1 MNNGPRHRASH
12 WLAMHFRRSG
22 VRLSLIAHPW
32 VSQGP
37 AESVRRR
44 ACEDNDPRHRASH
57 SPIMHFRRI
66 GVRLSLIAHPRVS
79 QGPAESVRR
88 RACVDN
94 ARAIA
99 LHIPSSCP
107 QVTGA
112 AVPSG
117 PPRSVRPMKR
127 IILWQT
133 WNPGS
138 GLGASSLFFLISVS
152 ISVHQWFISLSGILF
167 RHAAINFLTL
177 SRPAIC
183 LPFREDRKWSWDPV
197 VSLRSTPGYHL
208 ACLRH
213 ARFTTDDW

>member
-1 MNNGPRHRASH
+1 MIVPGGEDCVRARHRASH

-167 RHAAINFLTL
+167 RHAAIIIPTI

-183 LPFREDRKWSWDPV
+183 LPFREDTKSCQPPRARHVNGS
-197 VSLRSTPGYHL
+197 RSTG
-208 ACLRH
+208 CL
-213 ARFTTDDW
+213 